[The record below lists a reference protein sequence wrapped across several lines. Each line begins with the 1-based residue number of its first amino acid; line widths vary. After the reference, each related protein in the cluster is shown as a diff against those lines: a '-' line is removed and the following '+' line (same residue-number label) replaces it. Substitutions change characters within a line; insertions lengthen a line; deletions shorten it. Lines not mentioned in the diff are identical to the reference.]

1 MSIAIYPTK
10 SRSEDQPLRF
20 DGGSHKT
27 RQEMKTALKKHSQ
40 GSEKE
45 AYIGGE
51 FKRRKD
57 TWRCQ
62 NSGRVLCL
70 RHSSI
75 CFRKNKILCLNIQN
89 YLLLTFV
96 FHFLLFLLY
105 LFFFFFNFHRSA
117 VENWWFPIPGKVM
130 QECIPVLEPIWWGK
144 ETVIQQSWLSLVK
157 LSFNL

>member
-105 LFFFFFNFHRSA
+105 LFFFFSIFTDPQWKTDDFQYQEKWCRN
-117 VENWWFPIPGKVM
+117 VYLCWNQYGGGKR
-130 QECIPVLEPIWWGK
+130 QWSSRADCLW
-144 ETVIQQSWLSLVK
+144 
-157 LSFNL
+157 

>member
-105 LFFFFFNFHRSA
+105 LFFFFFQFSQIRS
-117 VENWWFPIPGKVM
+117 GKLMISNTRKSDAGMYTCVGTNM
-130 QECIPVLEPIWWGK
+130 VGERDSDPAELTVFGK
-144 ETVIQQSWLSLVK
+144 TL
-157 LSFNL
+157 F